1 MAIKTYNIQL
11 TADQDFRDFWI
22 NTLTQTRDAYNR
34 CSMLISSNN
43 LPYSLK
49 SVHDTCYYTL
59 RNDFPSLPSQ
69 SIIRIEREVISA
81 YKSRKSNK
89 QHGDIPQKHS
99 MSMTLDKRIYSNFTR
114 DGISLTSDIPNK
126 RKRFTFELY
135 PKVNELF
142 ASSVAKDPTIFYRD
156 GSLWLSVPFEVIGC
170 MPESITS
177 IGVDLGIKRLF
188 TTSEGV
194 AFRDKV
200 YLRERRKIRY
210 LKRCLQS
217 NGSKTAKKH
226 ISKLRHR
233 EYNLSKD
240 MCHRACNELL
250 KSTNASYV
258 VMEDLSKIK
267 TNTSKTNDGFTR
279 KRHNNAM
286 SQVPFYMFK
295 QILTYKATL
304 AGKQVVSVSPCFTSQ
319 TDSRT
324 SKKEGIRTGCR
335 FYCTDGVVFD
345 ADWNAA
351 VNIAQKSKHPLSTSI
366 LPIDGNL
373 TFLSGRHSSVRQS
386 SNDVSSGTSP
396 LLH

>member
-1 MAIKTYNIQL
+1 MVIKTYNIRL
-11 TADQDFRDFWI
+11 TAEQDFNDFWV

-49 SVHDTCYYTL
+49 QVHHECYYIL
-59 RNDFPSLPSQ
+59 RSEFPALPSQ

-89 QHGDIPQKHS
+89 QRSDIPQKHS
-99 MSMTLDKRIYSNFTR
+99 LSMTLDKRIYSNFTR
-114 DGISLTSDIPNK
+114 DGISLTSDVPNK
-126 RKRFTFELY
+126 RKRFSFELY
-135 PKVNELF
+135 PKVNEMF
-142 ASSVAKDPTIFYRD
+142 ASSLAKDPTIFYRNE
-156 GSLWLSVPFEVIGC
+156 SLWLSIPFELIGC
-170 MPESITS
+170 MPVSITS
-177 IGVDLGIKRLF
+177 VGVDLGMKRLF
-188 TTSEGV
+188 TTSEGI
-194 AFRDKV
+194 AFRDKT
-200 YLRERRKIRY
+200 YLRERRKVRY
-210 LKRCLQS
+210 LKRCLS
-217 NGSKTAKKH
+217 SKCTKSAKKH
-226 ISKLRHR
+226 LHKVRHR
-233 EYNLSKD
+233 EYSLSKD

-267 TNTSKTNDGFTR
+267 TKTSKTNDGFTR

-324 SKKEGIRTGCR
+324 SKKEGIRKGCR
-335 FYCTDGVVFD
+335 FYCTDGIVLD

-351 VNIAQKSKHPLSTSI
+351 VNIAQKSKHPFSNNI

-373 TFLSGRHSSVRQS
+373 TFLSGRVLSTTHTP
-386 SNDVSSGTSP
+386 DIKVSRF
-396 LLH
+396 L

>member
-1 MAIKTYNIQL
+1 MATKTYNIRL
-11 TADQDFRDFWI
+11 TADQDFHDFWV

-49 SVHDTCYYTL
+49 QVHHKCYFTL
-59 RNDFPSLPSQ
+59 REEFQTLPSQ

-99 MSMTLDKRIYSNFTR
+99 LSMTLDKRIYSNFTH
-114 DGISLTSDIPNK
+114 DGIALTSDIPNK
-126 RKRFTFELY
+126 RKRFSFELY
-135 PKVNELF
+135 PKVAELF
-142 ASSVAKDPTIFYRD
+142 ASTIAKDPTIFYRN
-156 GSLWLSVPFEVIGC
+156 GSLYLSVPFELNGC
-170 MPESITS
+170 MPVSITS
-177 IGVDLGIKRLF
+177 VGVDLGMKRLF
-188 TTSEGV
+188 TTSEGI
-194 AFRDKV
+194 AFRDKT
-200 YLRERRKIRY
+200 YLSERRKVRY
-210 LKRCLQS
+210 LKRCLA
-217 NGSKTAKKH
+217 SKSTKSARKHKK
-226 ISKLRHR
+226 SVCHR

-279 KRHNNAM
+279 KCHNNAM
-286 SQVPFYMFK
+286 SQVPFYLFK

-335 FYCTDGVVFD
+335 FYCTDDIVLD

-373 TFLSGRHSSVRQS
+373 TFLSGRHLSVCQS
-386 SNDVSSGTSP
+386 SNDVSRGASP
-396 LLH
+396 LL